1 MTICC
6 YSHNSK
12 PCYHVG
18 LKAWRV
24 GDNYMQYKNIRHRHR
39 RAEVESKLWRSYN
52 QPLYVSPVKLAM
64 TTPSWWPWLCPDGF
78 WVSLLTESPQIL
90 WATCASVWPPS
101 QCFLMFEMNSLV
113 FNLCPLPL
121 GLLLGTTEKEP
132 GYSLFI
138 PSSHQ
143 DIYTHHGEP
152 LSPLFSR
159 LTRPSSQPLQMQENP
174 SRNSQ
179 HKQSREIKSKVTR
192 CDSMDSNGG
201 SLLPTPQ
208 LFLCL

>member
-1 MTICC
+1 MIYKKLGKKKRNPSTFSVPQEKERNVLTICC

-113 FNLCPLPL
+113 LNLCLLPL
-121 GLLLGTTEKEP
+121 GLLLGTTEK
-132 GYSLFI
+132 SLVTVS
-138 PSSHQ
+138 SSHHPTRTFIHIMGSPWALSSPGWQ
-143 DIYTHHGEP
+143 DP
-152 LSPLFSR
+152 ALSLSKCRKTLPEIHS
-159 LTRPSSQPLQMQENP
+159 TSNP
-174 SRNSQ
+174 GR
-179 HKQSREIKSKVTR
+179 
-192 CDSMDSNGG
+192 
-201 SLLPTPQ
+201 
-208 LFLCL
+208 